1 MAFLEIGLRAEDGFE
16 IGTTTFLHHLKHNF
30 VLPSPPAYS
39 FSLFFPIFASNF
51 ISLLHLSLSLSLS
64 LYSLSLYSFISLF
77 HIIFCC
83 EVTMTTTVPIDSL
96 NQIDTV
102 MDQSDS
108 EFMKLLLETY
118 TDVNWEG
125 LGEESA
131 LAGRGKSKILLVL
144 PSIVPAH

>member
-1 MAFLEIGLRAEDGFE
+1 
-16 IGTTTFLHHLKHNF
+16 
-30 VLPSPPAYS
+30 
-39 FSLFFPIFASNF
+39 
-51 ISLLHLSLSLSLS
+51 
-64 LYSLSLYSFISLF
+64 
-77 HIIFCC
+77 
-83 EVTMTTTVPIDSL
+83 MTTTVPIDSL

-125 LGEESA
+125 MGEESA